1 MPLLNPG
8 DSFPALTLTQPGGQ
22 TLALPDAF
30 AGSFGVVLF
39 FRGSC
44 CRYCVEQLRAFQR
57 SSGRLA
63 RAGIKVGALSADDES
78 TTANFT
84 AKYGLTYAIGH
95 GADVSAI
102 SAATGAFVSLDPPY
116 LQTTGFV
123 LDPIGNVLI
132 SVYSCG
138 AIGQLIPDDV
148 LELVRD
154 LGESPAQ
161 L

>member
-8 DSFPALTLTQPGGQ
+8 DPFPTLTIKQPGGQ

-39 FRGSC
+39 YRGSW

-57 SSGRLA
+57 SAVRLA
-63 RAGIKVGALSADDES
+63 RAGIKVVALSADDEN
-78 TTANFT
+78 TTRELIGM
-84 AKYGLTYAIGH
+84 YGLTYAIGH
-95 GADVSAI
+95 GADAMEI
-102 SAATGAFVSLDPPY
+102 SETTGAFVSLDPPF
-116 LQTTGFV
+116 LQSTGFV
-123 LDPIGNVLI
+123 LGPSGNVII

-148 LELVRD
+148 LELVSD
-154 LGESPAQ
+154 LADHPE
-161 L
+161 LL

>member
-1 MPLLNPG
+1 M
-8 DSFPALTLTQPGGQ
+8 
-22 TLALPDAF
+22 
-30 AGSFGVVLF
+30 
-39 FRGSC
+39 
-44 CRYCVEQLRAFQR
+44 
-57 SSGRLA
+57 
-63 RAGIKVGALSADDES
+63 GALSADDES
-78 TTANFT
+78 TTASFT
-84 AKYGLTYAIGH
+84 AKYSLTYAIGH

-116 LQTTGFV
+116 LHTTGFV

-138 AIGQLIPDDV
+138 AIGAIPDDV

-154 LGESPAQ
+154 LGESPVQ

>member
-39 FRGSC
+39 YRGSW

-63 RAGIKVGALSADDES
+63 KAGIKVSALSADDES
-78 TTANFT
+78 TTAELI

-95 GADVSAI
+95 SAEVTAI
-102 SAATGAFVSLDPPY
+102 AEATGAFVSLDPPY
-116 LQTTGFV
+116 LQSTGFV
-123 LDPIGNVLI
+123 LDPTGNVMI

-154 LGESPAQ
+154 LGDNPAQ